1 MRVNRPRI
9 GGVGIPHSLTYH
21 VRSRRGRDYR
31 LWLAWPQQP
40 APPAGYPVIYVLD
53 ANATFG
59 TFVDAIRMRAH
70 RPDATGVGPAIV
82 AGIAYPVDT
91 AYERTRRVYD
101 YTPAGAK
108 GGADGQEQGGGA
120 AEFLDF
126 IEQDIKPIVHA
137 SHAID
142 RTRETL
148 FGHSLGGRFVL
159 HTLCTAPELF
169 ETYVAVSPSI
179 WWDREQLFG
188 AVAALEH
195 GPGRQHRDRRVMVTV
210 GEYEQRLAPWLLGAP
225 QAEAIAQRQQRRQM
239 VDDAREMAARLAAI
253 CGSVRFD
260 VFPAEDH
267 ASVVPVSIGRAIRFC
282 AEPRVATAGAQAA
295 G

>member
-1 MRVNRPRI
+1 MPARSATGVSIPR
-9 GGVGIPHSLTYH
+9 SLTHH

-40 APPAGYPVIYVLD
+40 PPPAGYPVIYVLD

-59 TFVDAIRMRAH
+59 TFVEAIRMRAH
-70 RPDATGVGPAIV
+70 RPDATGVGPAVV

-101 YTPAGAK
+101 YTPAGSRSEGDAR
-108 GGADGQEQGGGA
+108 EQGGA
-120 AEFLDF
+120 TEFLDF
-126 IEQDIKPIVHA
+126 VEQEIKPIVRA
-137 SHAID
+137 SHATDIA
-142 RTRETL
+142 RETL
-148 FGHSLGGRFVL
+148 FGHSLGGRLVL
-159 HTLCTAPELF
+159 QALCSSPELF

-188 AVAALEH
+188 AVADLERH
-195 GPGRQHRDRRVMVTV
+195 SARRHRHRDRRVMVTV
-210 GEYEQRLAPWLLGAP
+210 GEYEQRLAPWQIGTSKAD
-225 QAEAIAQRQQRRQM
+225 AIAERQERRQM
-239 VDDAREMAARLAAI
+239 VDDAREMAARLSAI
-253 CGSVRFD
+253 CGTVRFD
-260 VFPAEDH
+260 MFPAEDH

-282 AEPRVATAGAQAA
+282 AEPRGVAAQPEAA

>member
-1 MRVNRPRI
+1 MPASRGTRATTV
-9 GGVGIPHSLTYH
+9 VGIPHSLTYH

-31 LWLAWPQQP
+31 LWLAWPQQA
-40 APPAGYPVIYVLD
+40 APPAGFPVIYVLD

-59 TFVDAIRMRAH
+59 TFVEAVRMRAH

-101 YTPAGAK
+101 YTPAGAR
-108 GGADGQEQGGGA
+108 GEGQEEGGGA
-120 AEFLDF
+120 AEFLEF
-126 IEQDIKPIVHA
+126 IEHEVKPIVRA

-142 RTRETL
+142 STRETL

-159 HTLCTAPELF
+159 HTLCSAPELF

-188 AVAALEH
+188 AVAALELDPAH
-195 GPGRQHRDRRVMVTV
+195 SHRNRRVMVTV
-210 GEYEQRLAPWLLGAP
+210 GEYEQRLAPWQIGTAH
-225 QAEAIAQRQQRRQM
+225 AEAIAQRQQRRQM
-239 VDDAREMAARLAAI
+239 VDDAREMAARLGAI
-253 CGSVRFD
+253 CGCVRFD

-282 AEPRVATAGAQAA
+282 AEPRPVAARVQAA